1 MDKVINSCLS
11 FANSYPRL
19 CIAPFRQECSFLA
32 ALSRREEALTLFM
45 LTRWKEHV
53 SIFAHGSIQPTFIN
67 IRGSAKRESE
77 RRRLWGTLAARFID
91 IFAPWM
97 WQVLLRL
104 LVNSGTCLQL
114 LPLEISFFWD
124 VGEIH
129 STFCQCSRN
138 FYECSLSGQD
148 TVCSLLLTTGT
159 EWWRVCVW
167 RCRRLKITHWTFG
180 KTLKTHLDNFCGQ
193 YLRFINLSEV
203 NAHL

>member
-19 CIAPFRQECSFLA
+19 CIAPFRQECSFPA

-77 RRRLWGTLAARFID
+77 RRRFWGTLAARFID

-97 WQVLLRL
+97 WQVLLGYLWTAEVRTPA
-104 LVNSGTCLQL
+104 SGD
-114 LPLEISFFWD
+114 SFFGMWGKYTAHSVNVAETFMNVLCLVRTRCVASHWQRAQNDGESVFD
-124 VGEIH
+124 VAGGWK
-129 STFCQCSRN
+129 SP
-138 FYECSLSGQD
+138 
-148 TVCSLLLTTGT
+148 TG
-159 EWWRVCVW
+159 RVARPW
-167 RCRRLKITHWTFG
+167 KHT
-180 KTLKTHLDNFCGQ
+180 
-193 YLRFINLSEV
+193 
-203 NAHL
+203 